1 MTLLFIASD
10 RLLSAFGESLTFSWH
25 NTSMCLSMFFM
36 KDVDILNFDH
46 ITAFIVSHK
55 FGYVVHS
62 MSLNLRSL

>member
-46 ITAFIVSHK
+46 ITAFIV
-55 FGYVVHS
+55 
-62 MSLNLRSL
+62 